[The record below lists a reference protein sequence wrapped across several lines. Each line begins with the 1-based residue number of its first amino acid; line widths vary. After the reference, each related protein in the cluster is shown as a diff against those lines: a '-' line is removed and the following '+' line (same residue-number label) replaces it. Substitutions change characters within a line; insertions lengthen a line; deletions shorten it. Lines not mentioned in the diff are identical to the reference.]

1 MYERN
6 VLNSARIGRRSA
18 MQSNLIC
25 VPTLA
30 IVKARPADQNGG
42 SAAERNE
49 AIVGGFVNENRVLIP
64 DVLLADV
71 PRGVPRSG
79 RDHGQRD

>member
-1 MYERN
+1 MI
-6 VLNSARIGRRSA
+6 A
-18 MQSNLIC
+18 
-25 VPTLA
+25 TLKVDA
-30 IVKARPADQNGG
+30 PLAGYQQLMRWATSLGQRQWAVENTRGG